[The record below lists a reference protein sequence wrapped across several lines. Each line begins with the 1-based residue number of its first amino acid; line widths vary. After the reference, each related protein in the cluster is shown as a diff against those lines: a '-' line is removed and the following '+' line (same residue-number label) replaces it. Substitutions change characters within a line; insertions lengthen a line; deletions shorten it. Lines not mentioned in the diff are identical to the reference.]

1 MYHKIKTY
9 MEEHGMIE
17 AGDMVCA
24 GVSGGGD
31 SMAMLSALKRYQEE
45 IPFSLCAVHV
55 NHGIRGEEAMR
66 DENLVKD
73 ICENKVIKSFIYT
86 EENDLKPFIKYLL
99 KHKMY
104 RTVLFLKKVQAL
116 IKRS

>member
-45 IPFSLCAVHV
+45 IPFSTVCSSCKPRYPW
-55 NHGIRGEEAMR
+55 GRGNAG
-66 DENLVKD
+66 
-73 ICENKVIKSFIYT
+73 
-86 EENDLKPFIKYLL
+86 
-99 KHKMY
+99 
-104 RTVLFLKKVQAL
+104 
-116 IKRS
+116 

>member
-45 IPFSLCAVHV
+45 
-55 NHGIRGEEAMR
+55 
-66 DENLVKD
+66 
-73 ICENKVIKSFIYT
+73 
-86 EENDLKPFIKYLL
+86 
-99 KHKMY
+99 
-104 RTVLFLKKVQAL
+104 
-116 IKRS
+116 

>member
-73 ICENKVIKSFIYT
+73 ICENGGFLSFPIIIRYR
-86 EENDLKPFIKYLL
+86 NLQRGGKAGWKKPDGL
-99 KHKMY
+99 
-104 RTVLFLKKVQAL
+104 
-116 IKRS
+116 